1 MFLDKKQSRLLCEH
15 TDVTFG
21 VQEEERLCDLYNVNV
36 ENKFQFVFYCP
47 VYQELHHRLFES
59 WKTIDVMLM
68 NDDSF
73 ITDYTSYLGGGVGY
87 ISTIGSTIMSYLSTR
102 DIHSVILLES
112 HLDLCL
118 NLLWTTGSE

>member
-36 ENKFQFVFYCP
+36 ENKFQLVFYCP

-68 NDDSF
+68 TDDSF

-118 NLLWTTGSE
+118 NLL